1 MRAGV
6 DGPILLRPCPA
17 LMEMADML
25 LTTRSRSVQQIHEN
39 RAAHL
44 AEHRADMRR
53 TVEPHNPFYDVL
65 ADGAWRN
72 EPCFIIAGGP
82 SLIGFDFER
91 LRGRG
96 HVIAINRAFEFA
108 PFADILFFMDWR
120 FYRICHDDPERY
132 KLWQGFKGHKV
143 FLNIIG
149 RKLDDCNSVRSVG
162 RNGASTS
169 IRGGL
174 HHGNNSGVGAL
185 NLALC
190 LKARP
195 IYLLGYDMRHEN
207 GQAHFHSGYG
217 GVAREKT
224 ALSFANEFRYIDK
237 SLTDKSGI
245 VNLNPRSALRFFPF
259 GNIDEVL
266 KDGPARKNMGNN
278 ASPVRES
285 TVLCSSP
292 AN

>member
-1 MRAGV
+1 
-6 DGPILLRPCPA
+6 
-17 LMEMADML
+17 ML

-44 AEHRADMRR
+44 AEHQADMKR
-53 TVEPHNPFYDVL
+53 TVEPHNPFHEVL

-72 EPCFIIAGGP
+72 EPCFLVGGGP

-96 HVIAINRAFEFA
+96 RVIAINRAFEFV
-108 PFADILFFMDWR
+108 PFADILFFMDWK
-120 FYRICHDDPERY
+120 FYRLCHDQPNRY
-132 KLWQGFKGHKV
+132 QLWQDFKGYKA
-143 FLNIIG
+143 FLNIMG
-149 RKLDDCNSVRSVG
+149 RKLDDCYSIRSLG
-162 RNGASTS
+162 RNGASAS

-207 GQAHFHSGYG
+207 GRAHFHDGYG
-217 GVAREKT
+217 GDRREKT
-224 ALSFANEFRYIDK
+224 VISFAREFAYIGR
-237 SLTDKSGI
+237 SLMDKSGVI
-245 VNLNPRSALRFFPF
+245 NLNPRSGLRIFPF
-259 GNIDEVL
+259 GDIDEVL
-266 KDGPARKNMGNN
+266 NGPARKSLGYD
-278 ASPVRES
+278 ASSVRES
-285 TVLCSSP
+285 TVLGPSP
-292 AN
+292 AY

>member
-1 MRAGV
+1 MQ
-6 DGPILLRPCPA
+6 
-17 LMEMADML
+17 LMM

-44 AEHRADMRR
+44 AEHHADMRR
-53 TVEPHNPFYDVL
+53 TVEPHNPFCDVL
-65 ADGAWRN
+65 ADGAWRD
-72 EPCFIIAGGP
+72 EPCFIIGGGP

-96 HVIAINRAFEFA
+96 HIIAINRAFEFV
-108 PFADILFFMDWR
+108 PFADILFFMDRR
-120 FYRICHDDPERY
+120 FYQICHDDPARY
-132 KLWQGFKGHKV
+132 QLWQDFKGYKV
-143 FLNIIG
+143 FLNIMG
-149 RKLDDCNSVRSVG
+149 RKFDDCNSVRSVG

-190 LKARP
+190 LKAKP

-207 GQAHFHSGYG
+207 GQAHFHTGYG
-217 GVAREKT
+217 GERREKT
-224 ALSFANEFRYIDK
+224 VLSFAREFEHIGK

-245 VNLNPRSALRFFPF
+245 VNLNPRSMLKLFPF

-266 KDGPARKNMGNN
+266 KDGKTRQSVGHDRPALCDPVSPS
-278 ASPVRES
+278 AS
-285 TVLCSSP
+285 
-292 AN
+292 A